1 MYTANSRRGA
11 SYLESKRNYPTF
23 KRLIWTK
30 VINKTLPFNR
40 ETKSLSLFLP
50 AFLLD
55 LLKVKLIFWCRI
67 KCLLGTVINT
77 RLTLK
82 EKYFSKIKT
91 LYLILF
97 SLNKRKQSCVVYTW
111 YYSLGISTG
120 STVRRLCWLQR
131 LQQLFM
137 TSDLILGIR
146 GRRRQQ
152 KRRVLSI
159 FIVITPIHYLRHCV
173 NEHS

>member
-1 MYTANSRRGA
+1 MCTGNSRRGA

-23 KRLIWTK
+23 KWLIWTK

-91 LYLILF
+91 YWYLLILF

-111 YYSLGISTG
+111 YYSLGISAG

-137 TSDLILGIR
+137 TSDLILGN
-146 GRRRQQ
+146 
-152 KRRVLSI
+152 
-159 FIVITPIHYLRHCV
+159 LRSEDGDGSENV
-173 NEHS
+173 AFFQSS

>member
-1 MYTANSRRGA
+1 MQHEMCTGNSRRGA
-11 SYLESKRNYPTF
+11 SSLESKRNYPTF
-23 KRLIWTK
+23 KWLIWTK
-30 VINKTLPFNR
+30 VINKKLPFNR

-55 LLKVKLIFWCRI
+55 LLRVKLIFWCRI

-91 LYLILF
+91 LYMILF
-97 SLNKRKQSCVVYTW
+97 SLNKRKQSCVVCTW

-131 LQQLFM
+131 LQ
-137 TSDLILGIR
+137 
-146 GRRRQQ
+146 RRREGINDFWFAPS
-152 KRRVLSI
+152 R
-159 FIVITPIHYLRHCV
+159 
-173 NEHS
+173 

>member
-1 MYTANSRRGA
+1 MQHEMCTGNSRRGA

-23 KRLIWTK
+23 KWLIWTK

-77 RLTLK
+77 RLILK

-91 LYLILF
+91 YWYLLILF

-137 TSDLILGIR
+137 TSDLILGNLKSAD
-146 GRRRQQ
+146 GDGSENVAFFQ
-152 KRRVLSI
+152 S
-159 FIVITPIHYLRHCV
+159 
-173 NEHS
+173 S

>member
-1 MYTANSRRGA
+1 MQHEMCTGNSRRGA

-23 KRLIWTK
+23 KWLIWTK

-40 ETKSLSLFLP
+40 ETKSLSLFPP

-91 LYLILF
+91 LYMILF

-137 TSDLILGIR
+137 TSDLILGNLKSED
-146 GRRRQQ
+146 GDGSENVAFFQ
-152 KRRVLSI
+152 S
-159 FIVITPIHYLRHCV
+159 
-173 NEHS
+173 S

>member
-1 MYTANSRRGA
+1 MKCVLGTAV
-11 SYLESKRNYPTF
+11 EE
-23 KRLIWTK
+23 RLILRAKEIIPRLSDWYERK
-30 VINKTLPFNR
+30 WLNKTLPFNR
-40 ETKSLSLFLP
+40 ETKSLSLFPP
-50 AFLLD
+50 AFMLD

-82 EKYFSKIKT
+82 EKYFTKIKT
-91 LYLILF
+91 LYMILF
-97 SLNKRKQSCVVYTW
+97 SLNKSKQSCVVYTW

-137 TSDLILGIR
+137 TSDLILGN
-146 GRRRQQ
+146 
-152 KRRVLSI
+152 
-159 FIVITPIHYLRHCV
+159 LRSEDGDGSENV
-173 NEHS
+173 AFFQSS